1 MTRSTPTSNS
11 RWKKS
16 RGSARPPIRSSTTCA
31 TACNDHAMP
40 CNAPAKFVGAFFL
53 TSAVIARYKWQ
64 KGPAMKM
71 FALLLAFVIATPA
84 LAAVY
89 KTVRPDGSVTYS
101 DQPPRDEAQ
110 PHTLPPLQTIP
121 AENLAPAAPAPNRS
135 NTAPVAEIYQR
146 LAIVQPE
153 QAATLRDNPGN
164 ITVQVALDPP
174 LVTKEGDY
182 IDIALDGTP
191 AAQGSGSGYTLTNID
206 RGAHTVEASVSSAA
220 GQTLIRSA
228 PVTFH
233 LQRTSVNR
241 PLAH

>member
-1 MTRSTPTSNS
+1 
-11 RWKKS
+11 
-16 RGSARPPIRSSTTCA
+16 
-31 TACNDHAMP
+31 MP

-135 NTAPVAEIYQR
+135 NIA
-146 LAIVQPE
+146 
-153 QAATLRDNPGN
+153 
-164 ITVQVALDPP
+164 VQVALDPP

-182 IDIALDGTP
+182 IVIALDGKP

-206 RGAHTVEASVSSAA
+206 RGTHTVEASVSSAA

-233 LQRTSVNR
+233 LQRISANR

>member
-1 MTRSTPTSNS
+1 
-11 RWKKS
+11 
-16 RGSARPPIRSSTTCA
+16 
-31 TACNDHAMP
+31 
-40 CNAPAKFVGAFFL
+40 
-53 TSAVIARYKWQ
+53 
-64 KGPAMKM
+64 MKL

-89 KTVRPDGSVTYS
+89 KTVRPDGSVVYS

-121 AENLAPAAPAPNRS
+121 AEALAPAAAAPTRS
-135 NTAPVAEIYQR
+135 SNSAPVAEIYHS

-153 QAATLRDNPGN
+153 QDATLRDNPGN

-182 IDIALDGTP
+182 IVVALDGQP
-191 AAQGSGSGYTLTNID
+191 AAQGSGTSYTLANID
-206 RGAHTVEASVSSAA
+206 RGTHTVEASVSSAA
-220 GQTLIRSA
+220 GQILIRSA

-233 LQRTSVNR
+233 LQRISVNR